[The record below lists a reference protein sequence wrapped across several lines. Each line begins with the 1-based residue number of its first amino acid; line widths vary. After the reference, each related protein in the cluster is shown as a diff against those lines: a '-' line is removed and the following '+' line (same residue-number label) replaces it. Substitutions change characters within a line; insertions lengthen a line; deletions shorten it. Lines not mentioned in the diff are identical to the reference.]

1 MEDLI
6 FDMVLDEFNEEQ
18 LIIQVTF
25 VNPLSVSIGSKLDL
39 FNATIVDSSIFI
51 SKDYKMR
58 LEVDKPFEIVIPR

>member
-6 FDMVLDEFNEEQ
+6 FDMVLDEFNEEE

-25 VNPLSVSIGSKLDL
+25 VNPLSVSIGSKPDI